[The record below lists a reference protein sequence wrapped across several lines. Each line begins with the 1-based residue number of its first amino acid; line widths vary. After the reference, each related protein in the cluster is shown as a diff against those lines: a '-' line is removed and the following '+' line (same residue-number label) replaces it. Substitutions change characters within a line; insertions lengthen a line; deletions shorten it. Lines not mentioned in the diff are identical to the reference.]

1 MKDLDLIS
9 TASGISYYGFGLLIG
24 LVSLFFVAVV
34 PVITAQNSNIK
45 KPTIVLVHGAYAD
58 GSSWSKVI
66 PMLQAKGFRVVS
78 VQNPLTSLADDVA
91 ATNRVINQQTE
102 PVLLVGHSWAGVVIT
117 EAGNNPKVGG
127 LVYVSGLAPDSGQ
140 SVVDVTAGFPA
151 SVAPVIKDEGGFLS
165 LSEASYM
172 KYFAP
177 DLPIAE
183 QKILAATQVTW
194 FNGCLTDKVTKAAWR
209 DKPSWWVIG
218 TKDRMVNPKM
228 QEKMA
233 ANIKAKVTEVP
244 TSHVVL
250 LAAPKTVTN
259 VIITASKKIPLV
271 EPSSVTQSSNVTT
284 PDIKP
289 NPAENIETEK
299 TDFFNPA
306 PVVPLAA
313 PQEQARLIVDAPIP
327 EALAA
332 GRVVIRYKT
341 ENLRIAQV
349 FGRTALD
356 VAPRIGHLHITVDDA
371 PWHWLDASGEPLTI
385 TGLNP
390 GQHKVLIEL
399 VNAAH
404 QTLDYQVVNF
414 EVPKRSLVPT
424 DPKADGFR
432 SAPG

>member
-1 MKDLDLIS
+1 MKSLVLIS
-9 TASGISYYGFGLLIG
+9 TASGVSWFCFGLLTAVI
-24 LVSLFFVAVV
+24 SLFLAAV
-34 PVITAQNSNIK
+34 PVAMAQNSMVK

-58 GSSWSKVI
+58 GSSWNKVI
-66 PMLQAKGFRVVS
+66 SMLQAKGYTVVS
-78 VQNPLTSLADDVA
+78 VQNPLTSLADDVS
-91 ATNRVINQQTE
+91 ATMRVINQQTE

-117 EAGNNPKVGG
+117 EAGNNPKVKG
-127 LVYVSGLAPDSGQ
+127 LVYVSGIAPDSGQ
-140 SVVDVTAGFPA
+140 SLVNVTAGFPPSA
-151 SVAPVIKDEGGFLS
+151 APVVKDEGGFLS
-165 LSEASYM
+165 LPEASYM

-177 DLPIAE
+177 DLPPAE
-183 QKILAATQVTW
+183 QKLLAATQVTW

-218 TKDRMVNPKM
+218 KNDQMVNPKL

-250 LAAPKTVTN
+250 LADPKIVTD
-259 VIITASKKIPLV
+259 VIVEAANKIQPNQ
-271 EPSSVTQSSNVTT
+271 SSVVPDVKSN
-284 PDIKP
+284 P
-289 NPAENIETEK
+289 NDNAEIEK
-299 TDFFNPA
+299 TGFSPA
-306 PVVPLAA
+306 PVVALAA
-313 PQEQARLIVDAPIP
+313 PQEPARLIVDSPNP

-332 GRVVIRYKT
+332 GRVVIRYKA

-349 FGRTALD
+349 FGRAALD
-356 VAPRIGHLHITVDDA
+356 VTPRIGHLHVTVDDA

-390 GQHKVLIEL
+390 GLHKVLIEL

-404 QTLDYQVVNF
+404 QTLDYQTVNF
-414 EVPKRSLVPT
+414 EVTKRSLVPT

-432 SAPG
+432 SAP

>member
-9 TASGISYYGFGLLIG
+9 NASDISWYVLGFLLG
-24 LVSLFFVAVV
+24 LVSLFFAAVV
-34 PVITAQNSNIK
+34 PAATAQNSAVK
-45 KPTIVLVHGAYAD
+45 KPVIVLVHGAYAD

-66 PMLQAKGFRVVS
+66 PMLQAKGYTVVS

-117 EAGNNPKVGG
+117 EAGNNPKVKG
-127 LVYVSGLAPDSGQ
+127 LVYVSGIAPDSGQ
-140 SVVDVTAGFPA
+140 SVVDVTAGFSPSA
-151 SVAPVIKDEGGFLS
+151 APIVKDEGNFLS

-177 DLPIAE
+177 DLPVAE

-194 FNGCLTDKVTKAAWR
+194 FNGCLTDKITKAAWR

-218 TKDRMVNPKM
+218 TKDQMVNPKL

-250 LAAPKTVTN
+250 LADPKTVTN
-259 VIITASKKIPLV
+259 VIIAAAEKIPLTETSGV
-271 EPSSVTQSSNVTT
+271 IAPDAKPDPSDTT
-284 PDIKP
+284 
-289 NPAENIETEK
+289 EIEK
-299 TDFFNPA
+299 NDFFNPA
-306 PVVPLAA
+306 PVVPLPAS
-313 PQEQARLIVDAPIP
+313 QGQARLIVDAPLP
-327 EALAA
+327 EALAV

-341 ENLRIAQV
+341 ENVRIVQV
-349 FGRTALD
+349 FGRAALD
-356 VAPRIGHLHITVDDA
+356 ISPRIGHLHITVDDA

-385 TGLNP
+385 TGLSP
-390 GQHKVLIEL
+390 GSHKVLIEL

-404 QTLDYQVVNF
+404 QTLDYQAVNF
-414 EVPKRSLVPT
+414 EITKRSLVPT

-432 SAPG
+432 AAPK

>member
-1 MKDLDLIS
+1 MKNLVLIS
-9 TASGISYYGFGLLIG
+9 TASGAYWYGFGLFAAVI
-24 LVSLFFVAVV
+24 SLFLAAVV
-34 PVITAQNSNIK
+34 PVATAQNAGVK

-66 PMLQAKGFRVVS
+66 PMLQAKGYTVVS

-102 PVLLVGHSWAGVVIT
+102 PVLLVGHSYAGVVIT
-117 EAGNNPKVGG
+117 EAGNNPKVRG
-127 LVYVSGLAPDSGQ
+127 LVYVSGIAPDSGQ
-140 SVVDVTAGFPA
+140 SLVDVAVGFPPSA
-151 SVAPVIKDEGGFLS
+151 APVVKDEGGFLS
-165 LSEASYM
+165 LSEAAYM

-177 DLPIAE
+177 DLPIPE
-183 QKILAATQVTW
+183 QRVLAATQVTW

-218 TKDRMVNPKM
+218 KNDQMVNPKW

-233 ANIKAKVTEVP
+233 ANIKAKVTEV
-244 TSHVVL
+244 TSSHVVL
-250 LAAPKTVTN
+250 LTHPKTVTDVIVTAADKIQSGQTNN
-259 VIITASKKIPLV
+259 VPVSYV
-271 EPSSVTQSSNVTT
+271 
-284 PDIKP
+284 KP
-289 NPAENIETEK
+289 NQMNNTEIEK
-299 TDFFNPA
+299 TDFFDPA

-313 PQEQARLIVDAPIP
+313 PQGQARLFVDAPIP

-332 GRVVIRYKT
+332 GRVVIRYKA

-356 VAPRIGHLHITVDDA
+356 VSPRIGHVHVTVDDA

-390 GQHKVLIEL
+390 GAHKVLIEL

-404 QTLDYQVVNF
+404 QTLDYQVLNF
-414 EVPKRSLVPT
+414 EVPVRSLVAP

-432 SAPG
+432 SAP

>member
-1 MKDLDLIS
+1 MKNLVLMS
-9 TASGISYYGFGLLIG
+9 NALGSSFYGFGILIAVISVF
-24 LVSLFFVAVV
+24 LATVNVV
-34 PVITAQNSNIK
+34 PAQNSGSK

-66 PMLQAKGFRVVS
+66 PMLQAKGYTVVS

-117 EAGNNPKVGG
+117 EAGNNPKVKG

-140 SVVDVTAGFPA
+140 SVVDVTAGFPPTA
-151 SVAPVIKDEGGFLS
+151 APVVKDEGGFLS
-165 LSEASYM
+165 LSEAAYI

-177 DLPIAE
+177 DLPLAE
-183 QKILAATQVTW
+183 QKVLAATQVTW

-209 DKPSWWVIG
+209 DKPSWWIIG
-218 TKDRMVNPKM
+218 TNDQMVAPKL

-233 ANIKAKVTEVP
+233 ANIKAKVTKVP
-244 TSHVVL
+244 SSHVVL
-250 LAAPKTVTN
+250 LTQPKTVTD
-259 VIITASKKIPLV
+259 VIVEASDKIQPGQTNSVPVSEVKTNPSDNAKV
-271 EPSSVTQSSNVTT
+271 EK
-284 PDIKP
+284 PDL
-289 NPAENIETEK
+289 
-299 TDFFNPA
+299 FNLA
-306 PVVPLAA
+306 PVFQLSA
-313 PQEQARLIVDAPIP
+313 PQGQARLIVDSPLP

-341 ENLRIAQV
+341 ENLRIVQV
-349 FGRTALD
+349 FGRAALD
-356 VAPRIGHLHITVDDA
+356 VSPRIGHLHITVDDA

-390 GQHKVLIEL
+390 GTHKVLIEL

-414 EVPKRSLVPT
+414 EITKRSLVPT
-424 DPKADGFR
+424 DSTADGFR
-432 SAPG
+432 SAP